1 MLGGGNWYKQNKI
14 LHGVYVN
21 FVSKNSSGRKKNT
34 NADVPETPDVPV
46 VPDIPVGYGYL
57 MDQTGACFVTSDGKY
72 LIVKEI

>member
-1 MLGGGNWYKQNKI
+1 MLGGGNWNKQNKI

-34 NADVPETPDVPV
+34 NTGSDMPNL
-46 VPDIPVGYGYL
+46 PVGYGYL
-57 MDQTGACFVTSDGKY
+57 MDQTDTYFVTSDGKY